1 MQVING
7 YKVDETKK
15 FRLTKGK
22 SEKIFDNYADAVAFM
37 QKNYGYKTA
46 GQKPD
51 EVQYLPRQRFLL
63 RTRTRNHNEKPT

>member
-1 MQVING
+1 MQIING

-37 QKNYGYKTA
+37 QKNYGYILTYNYVA
-46 GQKPD
+46 D
-51 EVQYLPRQRFLL
+51 SE
-63 RTRTRNHNEKPT
+63 